1 MSGVAAPLQRQQ
13 EAGAPKMTKT
23 MTVLVLLQELP
34 SSILGCSE
42 CCWQKNRLRM
52 PPPLGCD
59 GSRGE
64 GPSPHMHKHCIY
76 HLVGEARGRLS
87 ESLPHIAQP
96 SDCSENRPAHQLRA
110 NACTDGRNNTATHKG
125 RREGKGKKQKE
136 EKIKNVKVKSAPPP
150 SSALRNVASLAVSVE
165 CCLIHG

>member
-13 EAGAPKMTKT
+13 EAGAQRMTKT
-23 MTVLVLLQELP
+23 MTVLLLLQELP
-34 SSILGCSE
+34 SSIPGWSD
-42 CCWQKNRLRM
+42 CCWKKYRLRM
-52 PPPLGCD
+52 PPPLRYD
-59 GSRGE
+59 DSRGE

-76 HLVGEARGRLS
+76 HLVGKARGRPS

-96 SDCSENRPAHQLRA
+96 YDCSENRPTHQLRA

-136 EKIKNVKVKSAPPP
+136 EKIKNVKVKSAPLP
-150 SSALRNVASLAVSVE
+150 RRRFVT
-165 CCLIHG
+165 